1 MRSPIELVVG
11 GPIRGGDAIYF
22 PKVRKHTRTLM
33 HWPHVHGKCDQGE
46 AEWIYCFGV
55 MQHGQSF
62 KALVKYASVSA
73 AEEAEVPFE
82 HHSIQMKEDSVDQ
95 LVKVC
100 TWLS

>member
-1 MRSPIELVVG
+1 
-11 GPIRGGDAIYF
+11 
-22 PKVRKHTRTLM
+22 
-33 HWPHVHGKCDQGE
+33 
-46 AEWIYCFGV
+46 

-82 HHSIQMKEDSVDQ
+82 HHSIRMKEDSVDQ